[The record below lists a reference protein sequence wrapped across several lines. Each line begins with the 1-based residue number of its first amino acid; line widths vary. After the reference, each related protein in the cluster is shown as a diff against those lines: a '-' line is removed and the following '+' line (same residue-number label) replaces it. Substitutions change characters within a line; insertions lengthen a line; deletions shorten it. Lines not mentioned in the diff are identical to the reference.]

1 MKGALM
7 GVLREA
13 KKDVVKEI
21 SDKIAKAQSVIVAN
35 YEGITVKQLQEL
47 RKDAKKQDVSLKVYK
62 NRLVIKAIENTEYKT
77 LAPDLVGANIYAF
90 ADSDS
95 ISAAKVLANF
105 AKKNKNLE
113 LRVGIFE
120 NQVIDHAKV
129 MEIATLPSYE
139 EALTILAG
147 SLQGAVRQVAVGLK
161 MLVDENHIKQ

>member
-7 GVLREA
+7 GVLRES

-21 SDKIAKAQSVIVAN
+21 SEKIANSQSVIVAN
-35 YEGITVKQLQEL
+35 YEGITVKQFQEL
-47 RKDAKKQDVSLKVYK
+47 RRLAKAEDVHLKVYK
-62 NRLVIKAIENTEYKT
+62 NRLVIKAIENGEFKD
-77 LAPDLVGANIYAF
+77 LKSELVGANLYAF
-90 ADSDS
+90 ANGDS

-105 AKKNKNLE
+105 AKKNKQIE
-113 LRVGIFE
+113 LKAGIFE
-120 NQVIDHAKV
+120 KQVIGYDKV

-147 SLQGAVRQVAVGLK
+147 SLQGAIRQVAVGLK